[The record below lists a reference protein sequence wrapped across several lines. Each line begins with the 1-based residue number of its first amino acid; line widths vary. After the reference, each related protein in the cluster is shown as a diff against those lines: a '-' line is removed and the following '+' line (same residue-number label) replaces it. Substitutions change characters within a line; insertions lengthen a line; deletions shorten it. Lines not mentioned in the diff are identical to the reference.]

1 MEKAYQPQN
10 TDYLQEKG
18 NRTGGTGKVFAASKF
33 HIPSGRHL
41 AVPVPCQIQK
51 GWWSHGKCPASFVFR
66 RNTGPNPLTWSGT
79 ELFQSWRE
87 GSIIRN
93 SSLAAWDAHIEANT
107 SQKHFHH
114 FLWSQTHIDCV
125 ISSPMPKY
133 LCKRN
138 EAVFDRR
145 VHKCPS
151 LLPRGDKSWKE
162 SKCSL
167 TDKWINRLKSVQ
179 RMGLYLV
186 LKRKIPTA
194 ENSQNQF

>member
-1 MEKAYQPQN
+1 
-10 TDYLQEKG
+10 
-18 NRTGGTGKVFAASKF
+18 
-33 HIPSGRHL
+33 
-41 AVPVPCQIQK
+41 
-51 GWWSHGKCPASFVFR
+51 
-66 RNTGPNPLTWSGT
+66 
-79 ELFQSWRE
+79 
-87 GSIIRN
+87 
-93 SSLAAWDAHIEANT
+93 
-107 SQKHFHH
+107 
-114 FLWSQTHIDCV
+114 
-125 ISSPMPKY
+125 MPKY

-138 EAVFDRR
+138 EAVSDRR

-162 SKCSL
+162 PKCSL